1 MTGTA
6 AAAIAVVI
14 PTKNRHRE
22 LARSLLTVV
31 PAARA
36 AGARVRICD
45 QSPVPF
51 PVPAWCADTVAVDH
65 RPDLRGLP
73 AARNALIAAVAAEVL
88 VFLDD
93 DTDLARDAVVAVR
106 DAAAREPAIAGW
118 GPVCEVRPRRQ
129 RRFYRLLRLGAFR
142 DARRLTGARTDA
154 ATPELFGC
162 ACAFRRSAL
171 LAVRGFDARLPG
183 YALGEDQ
190 DCGRRLVAA
199 GFRLRFL
206 RGCRAWHR
214 REGANRADPW
224 KGLVNT
230 WRWSRWWAARH
241 GRGEPLTPL
250 HRALA
255 MLGALAAALRG

>member
-1 MTGTA
+1 MTVQV
-6 AAAIAVVI
+6 AVVI

-22 LARSLLTVV
+22 LARSLFTVV

-36 AGARVRICD
+36 AGASVRICD
-45 QSPVPF
+45 QSPAPF
-51 PVPAWCADTVAVDH
+51 PVPAWCIDVVTVDH

-73 AARNALIAAVAAEVL
+73 AARNALIRAVRAEVL
-88 VFLDD
+88 LFLDD

-106 DAAAREPAIAGW
+106 DAAAREPALAGW
-118 GPVCEVRPRRQ
+118 GPVCEVRPHRVRRP
-129 RRFYRLLRLGAFR
+129 YRLLRLGAFR
-142 DARRLTGARTDA
+142 DVRRLTGAASDA
-154 ATPELFGC
+154 PTRELYGC
-162 ACAFRRSAL
+162 CCAFRRSAL

-190 DCGRRLVAA
+190 DCCRRLVAA

-206 RGCRAWHR
+206 RACRAWHR

-241 GRGEPLTPL
+241 GRGEPLTPV
-250 HRALA
+250 HRLFA
-255 MLGALAAALRG
+255 MLGALAAAGRGRG